1 MALLLDRITAV
12 GHNLQ
17 MIRSL
22 RHRDFRW
29 FWIST
34 TAQAMA
40 RGMQFLIL
48 GWLVLV
54 LTDSASQ
61 LGLMVFLYGIPNLAF
76 VLFGGILADR
86 IDRRMLLITSQ
97 AAVTLILI
105 ILAALTTIGLISMWH
120 IYIAIFLLGI
130 LQALNMPSRM
140 AIVSDL
146 VGRDDL
152 MNAVVLNSAV
162 MNTGRILGPAA
173 AGGIIEVMGIG
184 PALFVNAACY
194 LVGTGCLLLV
204 HYGFGGRGSGTSSI
218 LADLR
223 AGLRYFWSTPVTFT
237 VIGLGFA
244 FGFFGM
250 PYIQVL
256 PAYAKEV
263 MEVGAGGAG
272 LLITGA
278 GVGSLAGTVVLASL
292 GNFRHKNWL
301 LIGSIF
307 MFCISLFAFA
317 WSSWFWLSWAI
328 LFFVGMGS
336 IVPMGTTILQLTV
349 PTELQ
354 GRVLSL
360 WYLSAGLM
368 FIGGLP
374 MTLVA
379 DAAGWTVAIAGG
391 AVICLVVG
399 VWLGLWRPTLR
410 RLKL

>member
-12 GHNLQ
+12 GHKLQ
-17 MIRSL
+17 MVRSL
-22 RHRDFRW
+22 RYRDFRW
-29 FWIST
+29 FWLST

-76 VLFGGILADR
+76 VLFGGVFADR

-97 AAVTLILI
+97 AGVTLILF
-105 ILAALTTIGLISMWH
+105 ILAALTTSGLIAVWH
-120 IYIAIFLLGI
+120 IYIATLLLGT

-173 AGGIIEVMGIG
+173 AGGIIEVVGIG

-194 LVGTGCLLLV
+194 LVGTGCLMLV
-204 HYGFGGRGSGTSSI
+204 HYGSGARVASTSSI
-218 LADLR
+218 LADLW
-223 AGLRYFWSTPVTFT
+223 AGLRYVWSTPVAFT
-237 VIGLGFA
+237 VIGIGFA

-292 GNFRHKNWL
+292 SNFRHKNWL

-307 MFCISLFAFA
+307 MFGISLFALA
-317 WSSWFWLSWAI
+317 WSPWFWLSWAI

-336 IVPMGTTILQLTV
+336 MVPMGTTVLQLTV

-360 WYLSAGLM
+360 WYVSAALM
-368 FIGGLP
+368 FIGSLP
-374 MTLVA
+374 MALVA
-379 DAAGWTVAIAGG
+379 DTVNWTVAIAGG
-391 AVICLVVG
+391 AAIYLVVA
-399 VWLGLWRPTLR
+399 VWLGLLRPTLR